1 MTIFRPQNEKEKKSK
16 CDKSKIKKSQR
27 PKFER
32 HQEDTSLDD
41 SLFTS
46 RSILMYMF
54 RFNLFEGSFSF
65 SHDYKA

>member
-32 HQEDTSLDD
+32 HQEDTSLDG

-46 RSILMYMF
+46 RSIDILIHASSICIKKYM
-54 RFNLFEGSFSF
+54 
-65 SHDYKA
+65 